1 MRNVT
6 DGGRT
11 WWNKNAYNWNGVASD
26 YFGQNR
32 VAKAK
37 SAPKQGAQGPS
48 SRFIGGKQD
57 AVTRVAYAG
66 PAIRAAITTM
76 DISAKEVVTDFEN
89 LYDAM
94 QHCANGVR
102 WKASVIK
109 YLQNGL
115 TNTEKLRQ
123 GLLAGTYKLG
133 KQIEF
138 KVYEPKERTVVAMRF
153 RDRQVQRSLLHNYL
167 ADELSRG
174 FIYDNAAGQTRKG
187 PDFSIRRVKVMLEK
201 AHRLYG
207 NNVYAYTYDIKSFFG
222 GTRHDVAKAAVRKR
236 VRDDWAYQLVE
247 QIIDSFPGDTGIGL
261 GSDVAQYIELA
272 VLDDLDHFIKEQLRV
287 RFYARYMDDFV
298 IITDGKE
305 HAAEYRQ
312 AIECELD
319 KIHLQLHPRKCRVVP
334 VSRGF
339 KWLGFRIRVKQS
351 GKILVTLSKDK
362 IYHERRKLK
371 KMVKLIKAGKLP
383 RDTAEVSLRCWT
395 AHAAHGNNHRVIQ
408 KMHHYYRSL
417 WRDEDV

>member
-1 MRNVT
+1 MEKSV
-6 DGGRT
+6 
-11 WWNKNAYNWNGVASD
+11 KEIVAD
-26 YFGQNR
+26 FG
-32 VAKAK
+32 
-37 SAPKQGAQGPS
+37 
-48 SRFIGGKQD
+48 
-57 AVTRVAYAG
+57 
-66 PAIRAAITTM
+66 
-76 DISAKEVVTDFEN
+76 N

-94 QHCANGVR
+94 QHCTNGVR

-123 GLLAGTYKLG
+123 ELFDGTYELG

-167 ADELSRG
+167 ADELSYH
-174 FIYDNAAGQTRKG
+174 FIYDNAAGQAGKG
-187 PDFSIRRVKVMLEK
+187 PDFSIRRVKMMLEK
-201 AHRLYG
+201 AHRIYG

-222 GTRHDVAKAAVRKR
+222 STRHDVAKAAVRKR
-236 VRDDWAYQLVE
+236 VRDDWACQLVE
-247 QIIDSFPGDTGIGL
+247 QIIDSFPGDVGIGL

-305 HAAEYRQ
+305 HAAEYRRS
-312 AIECELD
+312 IERELD
-319 KIHLQLHPRKCRVVP
+319 KIHLQLHPKKCRVAP
-334 VSRGF
+334 ARMGF
-339 KWLGFRIRVKQS
+339 KWLGFRIRIKPS
-351 GKILVTLSKDK
+351 GKILVTLNKDK

-371 KMVKLIKAGKLP
+371 KMVRLAKASKLP
-383 RDTAEVSLRCWT
+383 RETADTSLQCWA
-395 AHAAHGNNHRVIQ
+395 AHAKRGNNHTVIS
-408 KMHHYYRSL
+408 KMHSYYQSL
-417 WRDEDV
+417 WRDSNV

>member
-1 MRNVT
+1 ME
-6 DGGRT
+6 
-11 WWNKNAYNWNGVASD
+11 
-26 YFGQNR
+26 
-32 VAKAK
+32 K
-37 SAPKQGAQGPS
+37 S
-48 SRFIGGKQD
+48 
-57 AVTRVAYAG
+57 V
-66 PAIRAAITTM
+66 
-76 DISAKEVVTDFEN
+76 KEIVSDFEN

-115 TNTEKLRQ
+115 VNTEKLRQ
-123 GLLAGTYKLG
+123 ELLDGTYKLG

-167 ADELSRG
+167 ADELSRH
-174 FIYDNAAGQTRKG
+174 FIYDNAAGQAGKG
-187 PDFSIRRVKVMLEK
+187 PDFSIRRAKMMLEK

-207 NNVYAYTYDIKSFFG
+207 DNVYAYTYDIKNFFG
-222 GTRHDVAKAAVRKR
+222 STRHNVAKEAVHKR
-236 VRDDWAYQLVE
+236 VRDDWACWLVE
-247 QIIDSFPGDTGIGL
+247 QIINSFPGETGIGL

-272 VLDDLDHFIKEQLRV
+272 VLDDLDHFIKEQMHV

-305 HAAEYRQ
+305 HAAEYRK
-312 AIECELD
+312 AIERELE
-319 KIHLQLHPRKCRVVP
+319 KINLQLHPKKCRVVP
-334 VSRGF
+334 ARNGF
-339 KWLGFRIRVKQS
+339 KWLGFRLRVKPS

-371 KMVKLIKAGKLP
+371 KMVRLVKAGKLP
-383 RDTAEVSLRCWT
+383 RETADISIQCWA
-395 AHAAHGNNHRVIQ
+395 AHAAHGNNYSVI
-408 KMHHYYRSL
+408 KKIYEYYQNL
-417 WRDEDV
+417 WRNENV

>member
-1 MRNVT
+1 M
-6 DGGRT
+6 
-11 WWNKNAYNWNGVASD
+11 
-26 YFGQNR
+26 
-32 VAKAK
+32 
-37 SAPKQGAQGPS
+37 
-48 SRFIGGKQD
+48 
-57 AVTRVAYAG
+57 AYAG
-66 PAIRAAITTM
+66 PAIRAAITMSKT
-76 DISAKEVVTDFEN
+76 AKEVVTDFGN

-109 YLQNGL
+109 YLQSGL

-123 GLLAGTYKLG
+123 ELLSGTYRLG

-153 RDRQVQRSLLHNYL
+153 RDRQVQRSLLHGYL
-167 ADELSRG
+167 AAELSRH
-174 FIYDNAAGQTRKG
+174 FIYDNAAGQTGKG
-187 PDFSIRRVKVMLEK
+187 PDFSIRRVKMMLEK

-207 NNVYAYTYDIKSFFG
+207 DNVYAYTYDIKSFFG
-222 GTRHDVAKAAVRKR
+222 STRHDVTKAAVRKR

-272 VLDDLDHFIKEQLRV
+272 VLDDLDHFVKEQMRV
-287 RFYARYMDDFV
+287 TFYARYMDDFV
-298 IITDGKE
+298 IVTDGKE
-305 HAAEYRQ
+305 HAAEYRR
-312 AIECELD
+312 AIEQELN

-339 KWLGFRIRVKQS
+339 KWLGFRLRVKRS

-371 KMVKLIKAGKLP
+371 KMVRLIKAGKLP
-383 RDTAEVSLRCWT
+383 RDTAEVSLRCWA

-408 KMHHYYRSL
+408 KMHQYYQSL

>member
-1 MRNVT
+1 M
-6 DGGRT
+6 
-11 WWNKNAYNWNGVASD
+11 
-26 YFGQNR
+26 
-32 VAKAK
+32 
-37 SAPKQGAQGPS
+37 
-48 SRFIGGKQD
+48 
-57 AVTRVAYAG
+57 TRVAYAG

-76 DISAKEVVTDFEN
+76 DISAKGVVTDFEN

-115 TNTEKLRQ
+115 ANTEKLRQ
-123 GLLAGTYKLG
+123 ELLSGTYKLG

-138 KVYEPKERTVVAMRF
+138 KVYEPKERTVVAIRF

-167 ADELSRG
+167 AAELSRH
-174 FIYDNAAGQTRKG
+174 FIYDNAAGQAGKG
-187 PDFSIRRVKVMLEK
+187 PDFSIRRVKMMLEK

-207 NNVYAYTYDIKSFFG
+207 DNAYAYTYDIKNFFG
-222 GTRHDVAKAAVRKR
+222 STQHDVAKAAVRKR
-236 VRDDWAYQLVE
+236 VRDDWACRLVE

-272 VLDDLDHFIKEQLRV
+272 VLDNLDHFIKEQLRV

-305 HAAEYRQ
+305 HAAEYRRS
-312 AIECELD
+312 IERELD
-319 KIHLQLHPRKCRVVP
+319 KIHLQLHQKKCHVVP

-339 KWLGFRIRVKQS
+339 KWLGFRIRIKPS
-351 GKILVTLSKDK
+351 GKILVTLNKDK

-371 KMVKLIKAGKLP
+371 RMVGLVKAGRLP
-383 RDTAEVSLRCWT
+383 RETADASLQCWA
-395 AHAAHGNNHRVIQ
+395 AHAKRGNNHMVIN
-408 KMHHYYRSL
+408 KMYSYYRNL
-417 WRDEDV
+417 WRDLNV

>member
-1 MRNVT
+1 M
-6 DGGRT
+6 
-11 WWNKNAYNWNGVASD
+11 
-26 YFGQNR
+26 
-32 VAKAK
+32 
-37 SAPKQGAQGPS
+37 
-48 SRFIGGKQD
+48 
-57 AVTRVAYAG
+57 TRVAYAG

-115 TNTEKLRQ
+115 ANTEKLRQ
-123 GLLAGTYKLG
+123 ELLGGTYKLG

-153 RDRQVQRSLLHNYL
+153 RDRQVQRSLLHNHL
-167 ADELSRG
+167 ADELSRH
-174 FIYDNAAGQTRKG
+174 FIYDNAAGQTGKG

-222 GTRHDVAKAAVRKR
+222 STRHDVAKAAIRKR
-236 VRDDWAYQLVE
+236 IRDDWACQLVE

-272 VLDDLDHFIKEQLRV
+272 VLDDLDHFIKERLHV
-287 RFYARYMDDFV
+287 RFYARYMDDFI

-305 HAAEYRQ
+305 RAAGYRR
-312 AIECELD
+312 AIEQELAR
-319 KIHLQLHPRKCRVVP
+319 IHLQLHPKKCRVVP
-334 VSRGF
+334 VPRGF
-339 KWLGFRIRVKQS
+339 KWLGFRIRVKPS

-362 IYHERRKLK
+362 IYHERRKLV

-408 KMHHYYRSL
+408 KMHHYYRNL

>member
-1 MRNVT
+1 ME
-6 DGGRT
+6 
-11 WWNKNAYNWNGVASD
+11 K
-26 YFGQNR
+26 
-32 VAKAK
+32 
-37 SAPKQGAQGPS
+37 
-48 SRFIGGKQD
+48 
-57 AVTRVAYAG
+57 
-66 PAIRAAITTM
+66 
-76 DISAKEVVTDFEN
+76 SAKEIVADFGN

-102 WKASVIK
+102 WKSSVIR

-123 GLLAGTYKLG
+123 ELFDGTYELG

-167 ADELSRG
+167 ANELSRH
-174 FIYDNAAGQTRKG
+174 FIYDNAAGQAGKG
-187 PDFSIRRVKVMLEK
+187 PDFSIRRVKMMLEK

-222 GTRHDVAKAAVRKR
+222 STRHDVAKAAVRKR
-236 VRDDWAYQLVE
+236 VRDDWACRLVE

-272 VLDDLDHFIKEQLRV
+272 VLDDLDHFIKEQMRV
-287 RFYARYMDDFV
+287 RFYARYMDDFI

-312 AIECELD
+312 AIEQELTR
-319 KIHLQLHPRKCRVVP
+319 IHLQLHPKKCRVVP

-339 KWLGFRIRVKQS
+339 KWLGFRLRVKRS

-371 KMVKLIKAGKLP
+371 KMVRLAKAGKLP
-383 RDTAEVSLRCWT
+383 RETADTSIQCWA
-395 AHAAHGNNHRVIQ
+395 AHATHGNNYSVIK
-408 KMHHYYRSL
+408 KMYEYYQNL
-417 WRDEDV
+417 WRNENV

>member
-1 MRNVT
+1 M
-6 DGGRT
+6 
-11 WWNKNAYNWNGVASD
+11 
-26 YFGQNR
+26 
-32 VAKAK
+32 
-37 SAPKQGAQGPS
+37 
-48 SRFIGGKQD
+48 
-57 AVTRVAYAG
+57 TRVAYAG

-76 DISAKEVVTDFEN
+76 DISAKEVVTGFEN

-115 TNTEKLRQ
+115 ANTEKLRQ
-123 GLLAGTYKLG
+123 ELLGGTYKLG

-167 ADELSRG
+167 ADELSRH
-174 FIYDNAAGQTRKG
+174 FIYDNAAGQAGKG
-187 PDFSIRRVKVMLEK
+187 PDFSIRRVKMMLEK

-222 GTRHDVAKAAVRKR
+222 STRHDVAKAAVRKR
-236 VRDDWAYQLVE
+236 IRDDWAYQLVE
-247 QIIDSFPGDTGIGL
+247 QIIDSFPGDVGIGL

-272 VLDDLDHFIKEQLRV
+272 VLDDLDHFIKEQLHV
-287 RFYARYMDDFV
+287 RFYARYMDDFI

-305 HAAEYRQ
+305 RAAGYRR
-312 AIECELD
+312 AIEQELAR
-319 KIHLQLHPRKCRVVP
+319 IHLQLHPKKCCVVP
-334 VSRGF
+334 VPRGF
-339 KWLGFRIRVKQS
+339 KWLGFRIRVKPS
-351 GKILVTLSKDK
+351 GKLLVTLSKDK

-371 KMVKLIKAGKLP
+371 KMVRLIKAEKLP

-408 KMHHYYRSL
+408 KMHHYYQSL

>member
-1 MRNVT
+1 M
-6 DGGRT
+6 
-11 WWNKNAYNWNGVASD
+11 
-26 YFGQNR
+26 
-32 VAKAK
+32 
-37 SAPKQGAQGPS
+37 
-48 SRFIGGKQD
+48 
-57 AVTRVAYAG
+57 TRATYAG
-66 PAIRAAITTM
+66 PTISTAITTM
-76 DISAKEVVTDFEN
+76 SKTAKEVVTDFGN

-115 TNTEKLRQ
+115 ANTEKLRQ
-123 GLLAGTYKLG
+123 ELLNDTYKLG

-167 ADELSRG
+167 ADELSRH
-174 FIYDNAAGQTRKG
+174 FIYDNAAGQVGKG
-187 PDFSIRRVKVMLEK
+187 PDFSIRRVKMMLEK

-222 GTRHDVAKAAVRKR
+222 STRHDVAKAAIRKR
-236 VRDDWAYQLVE
+236 IRDDWACQLVE

-287 RFYARYMDDFV
+287 RFYARYMDDFI

-305 HAAEYRQ
+305 HAVEYRR
-312 AIECELD
+312 AIEQELN

-383 RDTAEVSLRCWT
+383 RDTAEVSLRCWA
-395 AHAAHGNNHRVIQ
+395 AHAAHGNNYRVIQ
-408 KMHHYYRSL
+408 KMHHYYQSL
-417 WRDEDV
+417 WRGEDV

>member
-1 MRNVT
+1 M
-6 DGGRT
+6 
-11 WWNKNAYNWNGVASD
+11 
-26 YFGQNR
+26 
-32 VAKAK
+32 
-37 SAPKQGAQGPS
+37 
-48 SRFIGGKQD
+48 
-57 AVTRVAYAG
+57 TRVAYTG
-66 PAIRAAITTM
+66 PAIRTAITTM

-115 TNTEKLRQ
+115 ANTEKLRQ
-123 GLLAGTYKLG
+123 ELLSGTYKLG

-167 ADELSRG
+167 ADELSRH
-174 FIYDNAAGQTRKG
+174 FIYDNAAGQAGKG
-187 PDFSIRRVKVMLEK
+187 PDFSVRRVKMMLEK

-207 NNVYAYTYDIKSFFG
+207 DNAYAYTYDIKSFFG
-222 GTRHDVAKAAVRKR
+222 STQHDVAKAAVRKR
-236 VRDDWAYQLVE
+236 VRDDWACRLVN

-272 VLDDLDHFIKEQLRV
+272 VLDDLDHFIKEQLRI

-298 IITDGKE
+298 IIADGKE
-305 HAAEYRQ
+305 CAAEYCQ
-312 AIECELD
+312 AIEQELN
-319 KIHLQLHPRKCRVVP
+319 KIHLQLHPKKCRVVP

-339 KWLGFRIRVKQS
+339 KWLGFRLRVKPS

-383 RDTAEVSLRCWT
+383 RDTAEVSLRCWA

-408 KMHHYYRSL
+408 KMHQYYQGL
-417 WRDEDV
+417 WRDENV

>member
-1 MRNVT
+1 MEKSV
-6 DGGRT
+6 
-11 WWNKNAYNWNGVASD
+11 KEIVAD
-26 YFGQNR
+26 FG
-32 VAKAK
+32 
-37 SAPKQGAQGPS
+37 
-48 SRFIGGKQD
+48 
-57 AVTRVAYAG
+57 
-66 PAIRAAITTM
+66 
-76 DISAKEVVTDFEN
+76 N

-102 WKASVIK
+102 WKSSVIR

-123 GLLAGTYKLG
+123 ELFDGTYELG

-167 ADELSRG
+167 ANELSRH
-174 FIYDNAAGQTRKG
+174 FIYDNAAGQAGKG
-187 PDFSIRRVKVMLEK
+187 PDFSIRRVKMMLEK

-222 GTRHDVAKAAVRKR
+222 STRHDVAKAAVRKR
-236 VRDDWAYQLVE
+236 VRDDWACQLVE
-247 QIIDSFPGDTGIGL
+247 QIIDSFPGDIGIGL

-272 VLDDLDHFIKEQLRV
+272 VLDDLDHFIKEQMRV
-287 RFYARYMDDFV
+287 RFYARYMDDFI

-312 AIECELD
+312 AIEQELTR
-319 KIHLQLHPRKCRVVP
+319 IHLQLHPKKCRVVP

-339 KWLGFRIRVKQS
+339 KWLGFRLRVKRS

-371 KMVKLIKAGKLP
+371 KMVRLAKAGKLP
-383 RDTAEVSLRCWT
+383 RETADTSIQCWA
-395 AHAAHGNNHRVIQ
+395 AHAAHGNNYSVIK
-408 KMHHYYRSL
+408 KMYEYYQNL
-417 WRDEDV
+417 WRNENVQSNNNGRTLAESGNSKPSPALPARSERSTNSIRRNDERRRPADGRNDKYGGRRRKR

>member
-1 MRNVT
+1 MAGT
-6 DGGRT
+6 LGGT
-11 WWNKNAYNWNGVASD
+11 TTLTTGTASPRIT
-26 YFGQNR
+26 FGQNR
-32 VAKAK
+32 VAKGEISPEAR
-37 SAPKQGAQGPS
+37 SARPVLW
-48 SRFIGGKQD
+48 FIGGKQD
-57 AVTRVAYAG
+57 AVTQAVYTG
-66 PAIRAAITTM
+66 PAISTAIIM
-76 DISAKEVVTDFEN
+76 DISAKEAVTDFEN

-115 TNTEKLRQ
+115 VNTDQLRRD
-123 GLLAGTYKLG
+123 LLNGTYKIG
-133 KQIEF
+133 KQVKF

-207 NNVYAYTYDIKSFFG
+207 ESVYVYTYDIRNFFG
-222 GTRHDVAKAAVRKR
+222 STHHGVAKAAIQKR
-236 VRDDWAYQLVE
+236 VRDEWARRLVE

-272 VLDDLDHFIKEQLRV
+272 VLDGLDHFIKEKLHV
-287 RFYARYMDDFV
+287 KFYARYMDDFI
-298 IITDGKE
+298 IITDGRE
-305 HAAEYRQ
+305 HAAEYRR
-312 AIECELD
+312 AIEQELL
-319 KIHLQLHPRKCRVVP
+319 KICLQLNPKKCRVTP
-334 VSRGF
+334 AQRGF
-339 KWLGFRIRVKQS
+339 KWLGFRIRIKPS

-371 KMVKLIKAGKLP
+371 RMVRLVKAGKLP
-383 RDTAEVSLRCWT
+383 RETADTSLQCWA
-395 AHAAHGNNHRVIQ
+395 AHAKHGNNHMVIN
-408 KMHHYYRSL
+408 KMYTYYRSL
-417 WRDEDV
+417 WRDINV

>member
-1 MRNVT
+1 M
-6 DGGRT
+6 
-11 WWNKNAYNWNGVASD
+11 
-26 YFGQNR
+26 
-32 VAKAK
+32 
-37 SAPKQGAQGPS
+37 QGAQGPS

-57 AVTRVAYAG
+57 AVTQAAYAG
-66 PAIRAAITTM
+66 PAIRAATIMSKT
-76 DISAKEVVTDFEN
+76 AKEVVTDFGN

-115 TNTEKLRQ
+115 VNTEKLRQ
-123 GLLAGTYKLG
+123 ELLAGTYKLG

-167 ADELSRG
+167 ADELSRH
-174 FIYDNAAGQTRKG
+174 FIYDNAAGQVGKG
-187 PDFSIRRVKVMLEK
+187 PDFSIRRVKMMLEK
-201 AHRLYG
+201 AHRLYS

-222 GTRHDVAKAAVRKR
+222 STRHDAAKAAVRKR
-236 VRDDWAYQLVE
+236 VRDDWACQLVE

-272 VLDDLDHFIKEQLRV
+272 VLDDLDHFIKEKMRV

-298 IITDGKE
+298 IIANGKE
-305 HAAEYRQ
+305 RAAEYRR
-312 AIECELD
+312 AIEQELAR
-319 KIHLQLHPRKCRVVP
+319 IHLQLHPKKCRVVP
-334 VSRGF
+334 VLRGF
-339 KWLGFRIRVKQS
+339 KWLGFRIRIKPS
-351 GKILVTLSKDK
+351 GKILVTLNKDK

-371 KMVKLIKAGKLP
+371 RMVGLAKAGRLP
-383 RDTAEVSLRCWT
+383 REVADASLRCWG
-395 AHAAHGNNHRVIQ
+395 AHAENGNNHRVIK
-408 KMHHYYRSL
+408 KMHHYYQSL
-417 WRDEDV
+417 WRDGDV